1 MITVISG
8 TNRSNSNSLKVS
20 KTCLEILLAM
30 NIKAQMF
37 SLENLPKGFLNPNM
51 FEQKAPG
58 FDDLVYKNIHA
69 ADRLLFVVP
78 EYHGSF
84 PGALKVFMDA
94 LSSKDVAD
102 KKAMI
107 VGVASGHAGGLR
119 PLSHFT
125 DVLHHL
131 RVEVFSRKPK
141 LSHVEKILGKN
152 GVIDEAVVS
161 NLKSQIQLFMRF

>member
-1 MITVISG
+1 M
-8 TNRSNSNSLKVS
+8 
-20 KTCLEILLAM
+20 EILSAM
-30 NIKAQMF
+30 KIDAQLF
-37 SLENLPKGFLNPNM
+37 SLEDLPKGFLNPNM
-51 FEQKAPG
+51 FEKKANG
-58 FDDLVYKNIHA
+58 FDEMMDQNIHA

-84 PGALKVFMDA
+84 PGALKTFMDA
-94 LSSKDVAD
+94 MSSKDVMD
-102 KKAMI
+102 KKAML

-141 LSHVEKILGKN
+141 LSNVDKMLDKN
-152 GVIDEAVVS
+152 GINDEKTLS
-161 NLKSQIQLFMRF
+161 NLKSQIELFIKF

>member
-1 MITVISG
+1 MITIISG
-8 TNRSNSNSLKVS
+8 TNRFNSNTLKVS
-20 KTCLEILLAM
+20 KTCMEILLTM
-30 NIKAQMF
+30 KRDAQLF
-37 SLENLPKGFLNPNM
+37 SLEDLPKGFLNPNM
-51 FEQKAPG
+51 FEEKTKG
-58 FDDLVYKNIHA
+58 FDELIHKNIHS
-69 ADRLLFVVP
+69 ADRFLFVVP

-84 PGALKVFMDA
+84 PGVLKVFMDA
-94 LSSKDVAD
+94 ISSKDVMD

-141 LSHVEKILGKN
+141 LSSVDKLLDKN
-152 GVIDEAVVS
+152 GISDEKTLS
-161 NLKSQIQLFMRF
+161 NLKSQIELFMRF